1 MTQDQHSSGKNAVC
15 WEHECSEPLT
25 EAANT
30 EPDAQQGQGICA
42 RHRSKS
48 KNKVGFKLKS
58 EKRLAASKDKRQYVV
73 QSNLFNCIAS
83 VPRKFDAL
91 IQLCSYRICYELS
104 HVVTSLGA

>member
-1 MTQDQHSSGKNAVC
+1 MAPARIIREAMVHTVL
-15 WEHECSEPLT
+15 LT
-25 EAANT
+25 
-30 EPDAQQGQGICA
+30 P
-42 RHRSKS
+42 
-48 KNKVGFKLKS
+48 
-58 EKRLAASKDKRQYVV
+58 V